1 MVVSWDFWNLLA
13 MKGFLW
19 EDQTTEGENALAG
32 ETTGVKDNSNDNKQR
47 CSTSVLDSDTWNVIY
62 CSSELSV
69 HLPINLSVC
78 QSSTYV
84 FTYLPTT

>member
-32 ETTGVKDNSNDNKQR
+32 ETTGVKDNSMTIN
-47 CSTSVLDSDTWNVIY
+47 NVAAPQY
-62 CSSELSV
+62 
-69 HLPINLSVC
+69 
-78 QSSTYV
+78 
-84 FTYLPTT
+84 